1 MFFPGSA
8 LPGPSIM
15 PIFTNFVGSINYS
28 MMKTQHGKYPL
39 GGRKDL
45 GINYSMM
52 KTQLPFLLL
61 FLFSFLSASG
71 QKNSTNDVYL
81 TQNGQVYFHS
91 DAPLEFIGAKSD
103 LLEGVIDPAKNT
115 FAFQLEISS
124 FEGFNSPL
132 QKVHFNENYLETKRF
147 PKATF
152 SGKIIEK
159 VDLKKD
165 GTYTV
170 RTKGKLVVH
179 GISQER
185 IIKSTVTVTDGV
197 LELKSTFTVLLD
209 EHDIDIPRIVHQKI
223 AEEIKVEITAVL
235 N

>member
-1 MFFPGSA
+1 
-8 LPGPSIM
+8 
-15 PIFTNFVGSINYS
+15 
-28 MMKTQHGKYPL
+28 
-39 GGRKDL
+39 
-45 GINYSMM
+45 MM

-61 FLFSFLSASG
+61 FLFAFHLASG
-71 QKNSTNDVYL
+71 QKNSMDDVYL
-81 TQNGQVYFHS
+81 TQNGQVNFHS
-91 DAPLEFIGAKSD
+91 DAPLELIEAKSNH
-103 LLEGVIDPAKNT
+103 LEGIIDPAKNT

-132 QKVHFNENYLETKRF
+132 QKVHFNENYLEGKRF
-147 PKATF
+147 PRATF
-152 SGKIIEK
+152 SGRIIEK

-165 GTYTV
+165 GTYTI
-170 RTKGKLVVH
+170 RTKGKLVIH

-197 LELKSTFTVLLD
+197 LKLKSTFSILLD
-209 EHDIDIPRIVHQKI
+209 EHDIDIPRVVHQKI